1 MHPLTRKHAHLAA
14 RQEYSTAGWGHRR
27 PSDRVA
33 LSRLPLAILAALS
46 AAALACYKTSPPAI
60 DPQLASSVPAGT
72 PILAG
77 VDCQRL
83 RAAPLY
89 PQLSAAA
96 KSFLEPFREARYLL
110 FALQGTEPLMIAQ
123 GTFREPPAG
132 ATLLAPGLVAAG
144 SPNGIRA
151 ASAQFRSGRTGA
163 PELLERAEPL
173 AAANEIWI
181 VADGSATLPLT
192 GNAENVNRLLHS
204 TRYATLTAHISDG
217 VRIDITG
224 VCATAD
230 TARQLEETVRAFV
243 TLAAAGSA
251 RQPELA
257 AQLRSIQV
265 TRDDRTV
272 RASLATD
279 ATGADRLLHL
289 F

>member
-1 MHPLTRKHAHLAA
+1 M
-14 RQEYSTAGWGHRR
+14 
-27 PSDRVA
+27 
-33 LSRLPLAILAALS
+33 ALS
-46 AAALACYKTSPPAI
+46 AAALACHKMPPPAI
-60 DPQLASSVPAGT
+60 DPQLATCVPAGT
-72 PILAG
+72 SAVAG
-77 VDCQRL
+77 VDLERL
-83 RAAPLY
+83 RASPLY
-89 PQLSAAA
+89 PKLSAAA
-96 KSFLEPFREARYLL
+96 MAFLGPFHDARYLL
-110 FALQGTEPLMIAQ
+110 LAIQGKEFLMIAQ
-123 GTFREPPAG
+123 GSFREPPAG
-132 ATLLAPGLVAAG
+132 ATLLAPGLAAAG
-144 SPNGIRA
+144 SPDGIRA
-151 ASAQFRSGRTGA
+151 SSSQLRSGRTGV
-163 PELLERAEPL
+163 LEVLDRAEPL

-181 VADGSATLPLT
+181 VADGSAALPLT

-204 TRYATLTAHISDG
+204 TRYATLAAHITAG
-217 VRIDITG
+217 VRIDVTG

-230 TARQLEETVRAFV
+230 TARQLEETLRAFV